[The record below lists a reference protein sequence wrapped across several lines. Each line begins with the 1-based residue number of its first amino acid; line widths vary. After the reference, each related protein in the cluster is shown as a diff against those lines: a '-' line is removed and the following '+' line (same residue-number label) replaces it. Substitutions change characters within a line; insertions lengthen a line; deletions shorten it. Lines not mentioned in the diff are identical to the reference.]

1 MPWVFPGL
9 SWFRV
14 GECSFIPNAART
26 RSETSPS
33 RETANGHCIGQSRL
47 LATAGKSGDNDS
59 SRLSL
64 PHRTVHFD
72 ARVPPGPSRERA
84 RVGRRR
90 GRDVRSHRD
99 TLADGDALPKNMIKL
114 YRVPRRTRVTPCIRE
129 LEWTVASP
137 SARKMGWIAPP

>member
-1 MPWVFPGL
+1 MPWVFPVL

-26 RSETSPS
+26 RSETSLS
-33 RETANGHCIGQSRL
+33 RAARPRQSRL
-47 LATAGKSGDNDS
+47 MATAGNESGDNDS